1 MRVKT
6 NKNKK
11 AENRSTLKTLGIDG
25 CRAGWMAIS
34 LDDENAGYWLLESDR
49 ELKEYFDEFDRIF
62 IDVPIGLT
70 ESDYVRRCDAE
81 LREVLGPD
89 YQGSVFNPP
98 IRPALHA
105 PTYAEAS
112 MTSYE
117 VTGKKI
123 SIQAWNITPNIRIV
137 DQYLQNNEEFQEKVF
152 ESHPELLFRILNG
165 NNSILQKK
173 ATKKGLRHR
182 LKLLKDQS
190 KYADD
195 FFRDIKEEY
204 RRNQVDEDDIVDA
217 MSLALFALRS
227 IDGEMKTLPATPP
240 TDATG
245 LPMAIHYV

>member
-1 MRVKT
+1 M
-6 NKNKK
+6 
-11 AENRSTLKTLGIDG
+11 KTLGIDG
-25 CRAGWMAIS
+25 CRVGWIAIS
-34 LDDENAGYWLLESDR
+34 LDDEGAGYWLLESDE
-49 ELKEYFDEFDRIF
+49 ELKEYIEKFDRIF

-70 ESDYVRRCDAE
+70 EEEYVRECDDE
-81 LREVLGPD
+81 LRDILGPD
-89 YQGSVFNPP
+89 YKASVFNPP

-117 VTGKKI
+117 ITGKKI
-123 SIQAWNITPNIRIV
+123 STQAWNITPNIKTV
-137 DQYLQNNEEFQEKVF
+137 DQFLQNDEELQDKVF

-182 LKLLKDQS
+182 LKLLKDRS

-217 MSLALFALRS
+217 MALAWFALQS
-227 IDGEMKTLPATPP
+227 TEKELKTLPENPP
-240 TDATG
+240 TDSTG
-245 LPMAIHYV
+245 LTMAIHYV

>member
-1 MRVKT
+1 
-6 NKNKK
+6 
-11 AENRSTLKTLGIDG
+11 LKTLGIDG
-25 CRAGWMAIS
+25 CQAGWIAIS
-34 LDDENAGYWLLESDR
+34 LDDEHAGYWLLESNQ
-49 ELKEYFDEFDRIF
+49 ELKEYLEEFDRIF

-70 ESDYVRRCDAE
+70 EDEYVRQCDAE
-81 LREVLGPD
+81 LRDVLGPD
-89 YQGSVFNPP
+89 YQASVFNPP

-117 VTGKKI
+117 TTGKKI
-123 SIQAWNITPNIRIV
+123 SIQAWNITPNIKII
-137 DQYLQNNEEFQEKVF
+137 DQYLQNNEKLRTKVF

-182 LKLLKDQS
+182 LKLLKDRS

-217 MSLALFALRS
+217 MALAWFARQS
-227 IDGEMKTLPATPP
+227 IENEMKTLPDDPP
-240 TDATG
+240 EDSTG

>member
-1 MRVKT
+1 M
-6 NKNKK
+6 
-11 AENRSTLKTLGIDG
+11 KTLGIDG
-25 CRAGWMAIS
+25 CRAGWIAIS
-34 LDDENAGYWLLESDR
+34 LDDENAGFWLLESNK
-49 ELKEYFDEFDRIF
+49 ELKQYLEDFERIF

-70 ESDYVRRCDAE
+70 DEKYVRECDEE
-81 LREVLGPD
+81 LRKVLGPD
-89 YQGSVFNPP
+89 YQSSIFNPP

-112 MTSYE
+112 MISYE
-117 VTGKKI
+117 TTGKKI
-123 SIQAWNITPNIRIV
+123 SIQAWNITPNIRII
-137 DQYLQNNEEFQEKVF
+137 DQYLQNDEELRKKIF

-182 LKLLKDQS
+182 LSLLKDQS

-217 MSLALFALRS
+217 MSLALFAKRS
-227 IDGEMKTLPATPP
+227 IEGEIKTLPDDPP
-240 TDATG
+240 ADSTG

>member
-1 MRVKT
+1 M
-6 NKNKK
+6 
-11 AENRSTLKTLGIDG
+11 KTLGIDG
-25 CRAGWMAIS
+25 CKAGWIAIS
-34 LDDENAGYWLLESDR
+34 LDDDHAGYWLLENDKALG
-49 ELKEYFDEFDRIF
+49 EFFNDFDRIF

-70 ESDYVRRCDAE
+70 DEEYTRQCDKE
-81 LREVLGPD
+81 LREILGPD
-89 YQGSVFNPP
+89 YTASVFSPP

-112 MTSYE
+112 MTSFE
-117 VTGKKI
+117 TTGKKVT
-123 SIQAWNITPNIRIV
+123 IQSWNITPNIRTV
-137 DQYLQNNEEFQEKVF
+137 DQFLQQEETLQVKVY

-182 LKLLKDQS
+182 LGLLKDKS
-190 KYADD
+190 KFADD

-217 MSLALFALRS
+217 MALALFARYSLEDE
-227 IDGEMKTLPATPP
+227 IQTIPEEPP
-240 TDATG
+240 VDSTG

>member
-1 MRVKT
+1 
-6 NKNKK
+6 
-11 AENRSTLKTLGIDG
+11 LKTLGIDG
-25 CRAGWMAIS
+25 CRAGWIAIS
-34 LDDENAGYWLLESDR
+34 LDEEHAGYWLLESD
-49 ELKEYFDEFDRIF
+49 EDLKEYLEEFDRIF

-70 ESDYVRRCDAE
+70 EEEYVRDCDAE
-81 LREVLGPD
+81 LRDVLGPD
-89 YQGSVFNPP
+89 YQASVFSPP

-105 PTYAEAS
+105 PTYGEAS

-117 VTGKKI
+117 TTGKKI
-123 SIQAWNITPNIRIV
+123 SIQAWNITPNIKIV
-137 DQYLQNNEEFQEKVF
+137 DQYLQNDEELRGKVF

-190 KYADD
+190 KFADD

-227 IDGEMKTLPATPP
+227 MESELKTLPDEPP

>member
-1 MRVKT
+1 M
-6 NKNKK
+6 
-11 AENRSTLKTLGIDG
+11 KTLGVDG
-25 CRAGWMAIS
+25 CRAGWIAIS
-34 LDDENAGYWLLESDR
+34 LDDEGAGYWLLESDQ
-49 ELKEYFDEFDRIF
+49 ELKEYFEKFDRIF

-70 ESDYVRRCDAE
+70 EEEYVRECDDK
-81 LREVLGPD
+81 LRDILGPD
-89 YQGSVFNPP
+89 YQASVFNPP
-98 IRPALHA
+98 IRPALYA

-117 VTGKKI
+117 ITGKKI
-123 SIQAWNITPNIRIV
+123 STQAWNITPNIKTV
-137 DQYLQNNEEFQEKVF
+137 DQFLQNNEELQEKVF

-182 LKLLKDQS
+182 LKLLKDRS

-217 MSLALFALRS
+217 MSLAWFALQS
-227 IDGEMKTLPATPP
+227 TEKEMKTLPEDPP
-240 TDATG
+240 TDSTG

>member
-1 MRVKT
+1 M
-6 NKNKK
+6 
-11 AENRSTLKTLGIDG
+11 KTLGIDG
-25 CRAGWMAIS
+25 CRSGWIAIS
-34 LDDENAGYWLLESDR
+34 LDDANAGYWLLESER
-49 ELKEYFDEFDRIF
+49 ELKEYFEEFDRIF

-70 ESDYVRRCDAE
+70 EDEYVRECDEE
-81 LREVLGPD
+81 LRNILGPD
-89 YQGSVFNPP
+89 YQSSVFNPP
-98 IRPALHA
+98 IRPALYA

-112 MTSYE
+112 MTSFE
-117 VTGKKI
+117 TTGKKP
-123 SIQAWNITPNIRIV
+123 SIQAWNITPNIKTV
-137 DQYLQNNEEFQEKVF
+137 DQFLQNNEESREKVF

-217 MSLALFALRS
+217 MALALFALRS
-227 IDGEMKTLPATPP
+227 VEEEVKTLPEAPP
-240 TDATG
+240 TDSTG

>member
-1 MRVKT
+1 M
-6 NKNKK
+6 
-11 AENRSTLKTLGIDG
+11 KTLGIDG
-25 CRAGWMAIS
+25 CQAGWIAIS
-34 LDDENAGYWLLESDR
+34 LDDNNAGYWLLESDQ
-49 ELKEYFDEFDRIF
+49 ELKEYLDDFDRIF

-70 ESDYVRRCDAE
+70 EEDYVRECDQE
-81 LREVLGPD
+81 LREILGPD
-89 YQGSVFNPP
+89 YQASVFNPP
-98 IRPALHA
+98 IRPALYA

-117 VTGKKI
+117 ITGKKI
-123 SIQAWNITPNIRIV
+123 STQAWNITPNIKVV
-137 DQYLQNNEEFQEKVF
+137 DQFLQNDEELRDKVF

-182 LKLLKDQS
+182 LKLLKDNS

-217 MSLALFALRS
+217 MSLALFALWS
-227 IDGEMKTLPATPP
+227 VEKEMKTLPEDPP
-240 TDATG
+240 VDSTG
-245 LPMAIHYV
+245 LKMAIHYV